1 MGTLREYRARPH
13 WSYSALNQFFNICSL
28 QYAFDR
34 I

>member
-1 MGTLREYRARPH
+1 MATLSDYRERKH
-13 WSYSALNQFFNICSL
+13 WSFSALNQFFNICSL